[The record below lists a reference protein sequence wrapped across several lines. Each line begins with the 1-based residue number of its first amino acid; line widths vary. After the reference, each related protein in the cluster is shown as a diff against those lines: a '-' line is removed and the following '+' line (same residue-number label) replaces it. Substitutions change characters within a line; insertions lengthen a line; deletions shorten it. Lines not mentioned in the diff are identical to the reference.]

1 VAGCIFDAPDY
12 GVVVDSDPGTGAAI
26 NNVRISNNR
35 FTINWGSAVSLAGAI
50 SGGVVSGNVI
60 RLLGDLPDLA
70 LDTGVGIGV
79 KIWDGADISNSNAD
93 ISITGNAFIGPSSRT
108 DIQGVSI
115 ANFSKRVVINGNTFF
130 QMTKALL
137 NNFAGSGVLGISFT
151 SNVCYSC
158 DYGVLADDSTDTES
172 VITGNQFISCGY
184 GVKSTLRDGIISNN
198 KFRDTTN
205 NAVWLVSP
213 SEHGLISGNSIKNT
227 GKEAIYQPTD
237 GASNDSVT
245 IHGNSIFNSCSSAD
259 NTYDVILLN
268 AQAAIV
274 SGNTIVNE
282 STTVKPI
289 YIIGSAA
296 GANYRLISGNWMYGA
311 RSGYREISGANDVY
325 ADNIERGGIG

>member
-1 VAGCIFDAPDY
+1 MLHGASHCFKNSLHASTGNVNITIEGFTFDGDDTFDGGVSMVGVQGLIVRDCYFTEIKQTGITVGIGISSSASATSADIDVAGCIFDAPDY

-151 SNVCYSC
+151 SNVC
-158 DYGVLADDSTDTES
+158 
-172 VITGNQFISCGY
+172 
-184 GVKSTLRDGIISNN
+184 
-198 KFRDTTN
+198 
-205 NAVWLVSP
+205 
-213 SEHGLISGNSIKNT
+213 
-227 GKEAIYQPTD
+227 
-237 GASNDSVT
+237 
-245 IHGNSIFNSCSSAD
+245 
-259 NTYDVILLN
+259 
-268 AQAAIV
+268 
-274 SGNTIVNE
+274 
-282 STTVKPI
+282 
-289 YIIGSAA
+289 
-296 GANYRLISGNWMYGA
+296 
-311 RSGYREISGANDVY
+311 
-325 ADNIERGGIG
+325 